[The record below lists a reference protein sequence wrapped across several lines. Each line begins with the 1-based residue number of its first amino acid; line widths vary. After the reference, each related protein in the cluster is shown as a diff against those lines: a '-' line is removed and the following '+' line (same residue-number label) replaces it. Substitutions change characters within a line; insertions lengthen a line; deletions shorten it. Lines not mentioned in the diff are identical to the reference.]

1 MWKASSELRRTC
13 CVPDSGNVQ
22 HAEST
27 YGVKDSIICGFGLVS
42 LRGLVCGGLSLRMMS
57 NMESLVFF
65 TAMPSPSGRM
75 RCAGGT
81 SSQPLKHT
89 QREHY
94 TRGTLFNRGNVIT
107 WGTLLNR
114 GNIITQ
120 WGGGIIIQGN
130 HHYTGTI
137 LNCGNIIMQ
146 KEHYYTRVLY

>member
-1 MWKASSELRRTC
+1 M
-13 CVPDSGNVQ
+13 PDSGNVQ

-27 YGVKDSIICGFGLVS
+27 YGDKDSIICGFGLVS
-42 LRGLVCGGLSLRMMS
+42 LTGLVCGGLSLRMMS

-81 SSQPLKHT
+81 SSQPLKHM
-89 QREHY
+89 QREYY
-94 TRGTLFNRGNVIT
+94 TRGTLLYRGT
-107 WGTLLNR
+107 LLHRGTLLNR

-120 WGGGIIIQGN
+120 GGGGIIIQGN

-137 LNCGNIIMQ
+137 LNWGNIIMQ
-146 KEHYYTRVLY
+146 KEHYYTGELY